1 MLTMII
7 VLLPYL
13 KKASKNERLIVV
25 LVFAVKSF
33 VASHRDVPLNSQ
45 VYSEPCCTSK
55 MERFAIAVNSLSA
68 SVALI

>member
-25 LVFAVKSF
+25 LVFAFFIFLF
-33 VASHRDVPLNSQ
+33 V
-45 VYSEPCCTSK
+45 
-55 MERFAIAVNSLSA
+55 
-68 SVALI
+68 